1 MRYTTGTEIISG
13 NFSFSSIAIIKK
25 YILIQN
31 FYEELGHFI
40 TTSVSTFYFLC
51 FLLQVFAYFFFFSN
65 EKTFLFA
72 TRRLLSRM
80 LMGFQLLRCN
90 DIP

>member
-1 MRYTTGTEIISG
+1 M
-13 NFSFSSIAIIKK
+13 
-25 YILIQN
+25 ILN
-31 FYEELGHFI
+31 FYEELGN
-40 TTSVSTFYFLC
+40 
-51 FLLQVFAYFFFFSN
+51 LLQHLFLHLISLLPFIDIYMLFFSSN

-72 TRRLLSRM
+72 TRKLLSRM